1 MYRARVAK
9 VMIAS
14 PSDVAPERQ
23 AIRDVVHDWNAIHSE
38 DKSLVLM
45 PVTWETHAQ
54 PAMGDRAQS
63 IINKQVLNGC
73 DLLVAAFW
81 TRIGSP
87 TGTSQSGTVE
97 EIEEHL
103 KAGKPAMIYFSA
115 APVRLD
121 SVDESQYKALRAFR
135 NECQARGLI
144 ETYESLG
151 EFRDKLARQ
160 LAQTVIR
167 EFGQGS
173 EEEPEVFAEIQA
185 RRVRELTGLGLSV
198 EARELLI
205 QAALDKNGTVM
216 RYRTMSGLGIQTNDR
231 QFIER
236 GDPRSEARWQAA
248 FDQLR
253 TFDLIRDVGHKGEVF
268 TLTDRGYE
276 VADALQ
282 SGAA

>member
-1 MYRARVAK
+1 MYRARVLK

-14 PSDVAPERQ
+14 PSDVAAERQ
-23 AIRDVVHDWNAIHSE
+23 AIRDVVQDWNAIHSE
-38 DKSLVLM
+38 DKGIVLM
-45 PVTWETHAQ
+45 PVAWETHAQ
-54 PAMGDRAQS
+54 PAMGERAQS
-63 IINKQVLNGC
+63 IINKQVLKGC

-103 KAGKPAMIYFSA
+103 KAGNPAMIYFSA

-121 SVDESQYKALRAFR
+121 SVDESQYKALLAFR
-135 NECQARGLI
+135 SECQARGLI

-167 EFGQGS
+167 VFGQGS
-173 EEEPEVFAEIQA
+173 GEEPGAFAELQ
-185 RRVRELTGLGLSV
+185 VRLGKEVAELGLSG
-198 EARELLI
+198 EARELLT
-205 QAALDKNGTVM
+205 QAALDKNGTIM

-231 QFIER
+231 QFVES
-236 GDPRSEARWQAA
+236 GDPRSEARWQGA
-248 FDQLR
+248 FDELKQL
-253 TFDLIRDVGHKGEVF
+253 DLIRDVGHKGEVF
-268 TLTDRGYE
+268 NLTDRGYKI
-276 VADALQ
+276 ADALR

>member
-1 MYRARVAK
+1 
-9 VMIAS
+9 MIAS
-14 PSDVAPERQ
+14 PSDVAVERQ

-38 DKSLVLM
+38 DKGIVLM
-45 PVTWETHAQ
+45 PVAWETHAQ
-54 PAMGDRAQS
+54 PAMGDRPQS
-63 IINKQVLNGC
+63 IINKQILGGC

-121 SVDESQYKALRAFR
+121 SVDESQYKALVAFR

-144 ETYESLG
+144 DTYESLG

-160 LAQTVIR
+160 LAQAVIR
-167 EFGQGS
+167 QFSQGS
-173 EEEPEVFAEIQA
+173 AEEPSAFADLQGRRSEEVA
-185 RRVRELTGLGLSV
+185 GLRLSP
-198 EARELLI
+198 EARELLT
-205 QAALDKNGTVM
+205 QAALDKSGTIM

-231 QFIER
+231 QFVER
-236 GDPRSEARWQAA
+236 QDPRSEARWQAA

-253 TFDLIRDVGHKGEVF
+253 TLDLIRDVGHKGEVF
-268 TLTDRGYE
+268 NLTDRGYE
-276 VADALQ
+276 VADALRA
-282 SGAA
+282 GAA